1 MKRIFLIP
9 VILLISTI
17 TFGQV
22 NFGIKAGFTMS
33 TLSTDLSD
41 VEDALQTGYQGG
53 AFVRIGDKWHIQPE
67 VYFTLK
73 QGELTY
79 DIPDVI
85 GGSTSSIKQNIKLNT
100 IDVPVL
106 VGWKF
111 LDPPLFNLRLQAGPV
126 ASFVSSAS
134 FNLTVDGVEMDTP
147 DDFQNSFNDL
157 NWGLQVG
164 AGVDFLMFTVDLRY
178 ELGLS
183 DLNEDLENPIEGIP
197 STFKSNVFFISV
209 GWKIM

>member
-1 MKRIFLIP
+1 
-9 VILLISTI
+9 
-17 TFGQV
+17 
-22 NFGIKAGFTMS
+22 MS
-33 TLSTDLSD
+33 TLSPDLSD
-41 VEDALQTGYQGG
+41 VENALQAGYQGG

-73 QGELTY
+73 QGELSY
-79 DIPDVI
+79 DIMD
-85 GGSTSSIKQNIKLNT
+85 GTSSIKQNIKLNT

-126 ASFVSSAS
+126 ASFVSSTS
-134 FNLTVDGVEMDTP
+134 FDLKVDGVEMNTP
-147 DDFQNSFNDL
+147 DDFQESFNDL

-183 DLNEDLENPIEGIP
+183 DLNEEFENPIEGVP
-197 STFKSNVFFISV
+197 TTFKSNVFFISV

>member
-1 MKRIFLIP
+1 M
-9 VILLISTI
+9 I

-22 NFGIKAGFTMS
+22 NFGIKGGFTMS
-33 TLSTDLSD
+33 TLSPDLSD
-41 VEDALQTGYQGG
+41 VENALQAGYQGG

-73 QGELTY
+73 QGELSY
-79 DIPDVI
+79 DIMD
-85 GGSTSSIKQNIKLNT
+85 GTSSIKQNIKLNT

-126 ASFVSSAS
+126 ASFVSSTS
-134 FNLTVDGVEMDTP
+134 FDLKVDGVEMNTP
-147 DDFQNSFNDL
+147 DDFQESFNDL

-183 DLNEDLENPIEGIP
+183 DLNEDLENPIEGVP
-197 STFKSNVFFISV
+197 TTFKSNVFFISV